1 MVGPTGNFSAFS
13 DFSKFVLSAD
23 MLFGRLE
30 IFPLLFLLSP
40 EVWMTKR
47 LSTPIVSD

>member
-13 DFSKFVLSAD
+13 DLSKFVLSVD

-40 EVWMTKR
+40 EVWTRKQLKTR
-47 LSTPIVSD
+47 VVPS